1 MPVNVLDLW
10 QYYQKTCH
18 TGQEKWH
25 RVMQPFSHP
34 YHLCLI
40 MDRHLLIQYFYSDGP
55 LIRWHPFVVN
65 RPGIFTD
72 IPACSGSSYSLGWWD
87 KADGV
92 IHLLYWVSR
101 TAASEQPS
109 DNFAGLF
116 VDFLVDDWGTVVQSL
131 ITTVFTVWISCHTT
145 VCLRTTGQIYIPSPN
160 QKAFVSQAV
169 SQNPNMYKPH

>member
-92 IHLLYWVSR
+92 THLLYWVSR

-116 VDFLVDDWGTVVQSL
+116 VDFLVDEGNSSPVINYHSVHCLDFLSHNS
-131 ITTVFTVWISCHTT
+131 VFKDNWSNLYPISQPKGLCFSG
-145 VCLRTTGQIYIPSPN
+145 CIP
-160 QKAFVSQAV
+160 KSQQV
-169 SQNPNMYKPH
+169 

>member
-65 RPGIFTD
+65 RPGIIYLWFLQ
-72 IPACSGSSYSLGWWD
+72 ISQHALAHP
-87 KADGV
+87 
-92 IHLLYWVSR
+92 IHWVGGIKLMELYMSR

-116 VDFLVDDWGTVVQSL
+116 VDFLVDEGNSSPVINYHSVHCLDFLSHNC
-131 ITTVFTVWISCHTT
+131 VFKDNWSNLYPISQPKGLCFSG
-145 VCLRTTGQIYIPSPN
+145 CIP
-160 QKAFVSQAV
+160 KSQHV
-169 SQNPNMYKPH
+169 